1 MTELTFHFLFL
12 FRMLLFIEV
21 FIVEV
26 GAIYTL
32 VFLVNPNESKGQ
44 WRSWREAELV
54 QQFTI

>member
-32 VFLVNPNESKGQ
+32 VFLVNPNESNGQ
-44 WRSWREAELV
+44 WRSWQEAELV
-54 QQFTI
+54 QQFTS